1 MHTERARCGG
11 TLSLRAAGAAQKEV
25 STEHV
30 KLNVFGHGDVTA
42 PAPSL
47 HSEDRSDGMMTRE
60 GMATE
65 GIAGEA
71 AAARTGEPAL
81 PVRGSGG
88 GL

>member
-1 MHTERARCGG
+1 M
-11 TLSLRAAGAAQKEV
+11 
-25 STEHV
+25 
-30 KLNVFGHGDVTA
+30 TA

-65 GIAGEA
+65 GSAGEA
-71 AAARTGEPAL
+71 VAARTGEPAL

>member
-1 MHTERARCGG
+1 M
-11 TLSLRAAGAAQKEV
+11 
-25 STEHV
+25 
-30 KLNVFGHGDVTA
+30 TA

-65 GIAGEA
+65 GMAGEA

>member
-1 MHTERARCGG
+1 MAKSRGDAR
-11 TLSLRAAGAAQKEV
+11 
-25 STEHV
+25 
-30 KLNVFGHGDVTA
+30 A

>member
-1 MHTERARCGG
+1 
-11 TLSLRAAGAAQKEV
+11 
-25 STEHV
+25 
-30 KLNVFGHGDVTA
+30 
-42 PAPSL
+42 
-47 HSEDRSDGMMTRE
+47 MMTRE

-71 AAARTGEPAL
+71 AAAAPTGEPAL

>member
-1 MHTERARCGG
+1 MAKSRGDAR
-11 TLSLRAAGAAQKEV
+11 
-25 STEHV
+25 
-30 KLNVFGHGDVTA
+30 A

-71 AAARTGEPAL
+71 GAARTGEPAL

>member
-1 MHTERARCGG
+1 MDTERARGG
-11 TLSLRAAGAAQKEV
+11 GAPRLPRWEFNHTINRLSHS
-25 STEHV
+25 STR
-30 KLNVFGHGDVTA
+30 GDETA

-60 GMATE
+60 GMVTE
-65 GIAGEA
+65 GIAGEV